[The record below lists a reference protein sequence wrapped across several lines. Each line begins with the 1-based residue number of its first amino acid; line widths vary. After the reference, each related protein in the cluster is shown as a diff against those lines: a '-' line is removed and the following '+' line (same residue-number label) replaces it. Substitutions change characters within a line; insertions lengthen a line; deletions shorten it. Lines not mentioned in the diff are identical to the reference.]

1 MEEIKEPDEL
11 EETDKFVL
19 IEKLI
24 NECKIRKYSRETAKS
39 YVSIVSGFLDSGL
52 EPKKYLLSKSK
63 SSRSTVRSTYF
74 ALKFFHENVLN
85 EKFAGKIP
93 IAKSS
98 KNLPKVLSK
107 NEIEKMISLTNN
119 LTHRAIITF
128 LYYAGLRIS
137 EVINLKT
144 ENIDFEREVINV
156 KGKGEKERIV
166 FLHPKIKQIFEFMN
180 LGKGVLFKSNRNQKY
195 TKRTIQQIIKNS
207 ARKAGIKK
215 RVTPHMLRHSFA
227 THLLEAGAD
236 IRHIQKLLG
245 HSSLST
251 TQIYT
256 HVAGKDI
263 RKLADLI

>member
-1 MEEIKEPDEL
+1 MKENER
-11 EETDKFVL
+11 FIL

-24 NECKIRKYSRETAKS
+24 NECKIRKYSHETAKS
-39 YVSIVSGFLDSGL
+39 YVSIVSRFLDSGL

-63 SSRSTVRSTYF
+63 NSRSTLRSTYF
-74 ALKFFHENVLN
+74 ALKFFYENVLE
-85 EKFAGKIP
+85 EKFAAKIP

-107 NEIEKMISLTNN
+107 KEIEKIISSTNN

-137 EVINLKT
+137 EVINLKS
-144 ENIDFEREVINV
+144 ENIDFERELIKV
-156 KGKGEKERIV
+156 KGKGEKERII
-166 FLHPKIKQIFEFMN
+166 FLHPKIKQLFEFIN
-180 LGKGVLFKSNRNQKY
+180 YKKGILFKSNRNQKY

-207 ARKAGIKK
+207 AKKAGIKK

-263 RKLADLI
+263 RSLSKLI

>member
-1 MEEIKEPDEL
+1 LEINKYYL
-11 EETDKFVL
+11 IVEETDKFVL
-19 IEKLI
+19 IENLI
-24 NECKIRKYSRETAKS
+24 NECRVRKYSRETAKS

-52 EPKKYLLSKSK
+52 EPKQYLLRKSK

-74 ALKFFHENVLN
+74 ALKFFHENVLG
-85 EKFAGKIP
+85 EKFAGKVP

-98 KNLPKVLSK
+98 RNLPKVLSK
-107 NEIEKMISLTNN
+107 KEVEKMILLTNN

-137 EVINLKT
+137 ELINLKSN
-144 ENIDFEREVINV
+144 NIDFERELIHVR
-156 KGKGEKERIV
+156 GKGEKERVV
-166 FLHPKIKQIFEFMN
+166 FLHPKIKQLFEFMN
-180 LGKGVLFKSNRNQKY
+180 TGKSFIFKSNRNQKY
-195 TKRTIQQIIKNS
+195 TKRTVQQIIKNS
-207 ARKAGIKK
+207 AKKAGIRK

-245 HSSLST
+245 HSSVST

-263 RKLADLI
+263 RKLANLL